1 MAKYATLNFCTRKK
15 EQAMKKLI
23 DAHTH
28 IFPDA
33 IAQRAADNIGNY
45 YGIPMEGNGTASMLK
60 GRSPKDVDCR
70 YIISAA
76 AMKAKN
82 VITGNDFLLN
92 CAKADSSF
100 IPFGSFHPDMGEA
113 EAVAEIE
120 RIAKAGAYGIK
131 IHSDF
136 QHLYIDEP
144 KMMPMYR
151 KCAELG
157 LPVLFHVGDVNTD
170 YSTPKRMHNLC
181 MALPE
186 LKVIAAHLG
195 GYSVW
200 QEARDYL
207 LGSEVYMD
215 CSESVP
221 YISEEE
227 TYGLIMSYGIDKVL
241 FGSDFPVF
249 CTDTYFKMIDRL
261 PFTEE
266 EKEKLYFKNAE
277 KLLGLEG

>member
-1 MAKYATLNFCTRKK
+1 
-15 EQAMKKLI
+15 MKKLI

-45 YGIPMEGNGTASMLK
+45 YGIPMKGNGTAAMLK
-60 GRSPKDVDCR
+60 ERAPKDMDCR
-70 YIISAA
+70 FIISAA

-82 VITGNDFLLN
+82 VVTGNNFLLD
-92 CAKADSSF
+92 AAAWDKAF
-100 IPFGSFHPDMGEA
+100 IPFGSFHPDMGEK
-113 EAVAEIE
+113 EALAEIE
-120 RIAKAGAYGIK
+120 RIAQAGIRGIK

-136 QHLYIDEP
+136 QHLYIDQP
-144 KMMPMYR
+144 DLMPLYR

-170 YSTPKRMHNLC
+170 YSTPKRMYNLC
-181 MALPE
+181 SAMPN

-195 GYSVW
+195 GYSMW
-200 QEARDYL
+200 ADAEKYL
-207 LGSEVYMD
+207 VGTDVYMD

-221 YISEEE
+221 WMTEAE
-227 TYGLIMSYGIDKVL
+227 TYDLIKRHGVDKVM

-249 CTDTYFKMIDRL
+249 CTDEYFGLIDKL
-261 PFTEE
+261 PFTAE
-266 EKEKLYFKNAE
+266 EKEQLYHGTAE
-277 KLLGLEG
+277 KLLGLED

>member
-1 MAKYATLNFCTRKK
+1 
-15 EQAMKKLI
+15 MKKLI
-23 DAHTH
+23 DFHTH

-33 IAQRAADNIGNY
+33 IAQRATDNIGNY
-45 YGIPMEGNGTASMLK
+45 YGIPMKGNGTASMLK
-60 GRSPKDVDCR
+60 ERSPKGIDCR
-70 YIISAA
+70 YVISAA

-82 VITGNDFLLN
+82 VTAGNDFLLA
-92 CAKADSSF
+92 CVKADSSF

-113 EAVAEIE
+113 EAIAEIE
-120 RIAKAGAYGIK
+120 RIAEAGAYGIK

-136 QHLYIDEP
+136 QHIYIDEWR
-144 KMMPMYR
+144 MLPMYR

-157 LPVLFHVGDVNTD
+157 LPVLFHVGDKNTD
-170 YSTPKRMHNLC
+170 YSTPKRMYNLC
-181 MALPE
+181 QALPE

-200 QEARDYL
+200 QDAKEYL
-207 LGSEVYMD
+207 LGSQVYMD

-221 YISEEE
+221 YISGEE
-227 TYGLIMSYGIDKVL
+227 TYELIMGYGIDRVL

-249 CTDTYFKMIDRL
+249 CTDTYYEMIDKL

-266 EKEKLYFKNAE
+266 EKTKLYYKNAE
-277 KLLGLEG
+277 RLLGLGE

>member
-1 MAKYATLNFCTRKK
+1 
-15 EQAMKKLI
+15 MKKLI

-45 YGIPMEGNGTASMLK
+45 YGIPMEGNGTAAMLK
-60 GRSPKDVDCR
+60 ERSPKELDCR

-82 VITGNDFLLN
+82 VQTGNDFLLN
-92 CAKADSSF
+92 CAKTDPAF
-100 IPFGSFHPDMGEA
+100 IPFGSFHPDMGEK
-113 EAVAEIE
+113 EALSEIE
-120 RIAKAGAYGIK
+120 RIAEAGVRGIK

-144 KMMPMYR
+144 RLMPMYR

-157 LPVLFHVGDVNTD
+157 LPVLFHVGDANTD
-170 YSTPKRMHNLC
+170 YSTPKRMYDLC
-181 MALPE
+181 SALPD

-200 QEARDYL
+200 EEAEKYL
-207 LGSEVYMD
+207 LGTDVYMD
-215 CSESVP
+215 LSESVP
-221 YISEEE
+221 YISPQLSYE
-227 TYGLIMSYGIDKVL
+227 LIMEHGVDKVL

-249 CTDTYFKMIDRL
+249 CTDTYYDMIEKL
-261 PFTEE
+261 PFSED
-266 EKEKLYFKNAE
+266 EKEGIYYKNAE
-277 KLLGLEG
+277 RLLGL

>member
-1 MAKYATLNFCTRKK
+1 
-15 EQAMKKLI
+15 MKKLI

-28 IFPDA
+28 IFPDT
-33 IAQRAADNIGNY
+33 IARRAADNIGNY
-45 YGIPMEGNGTASMLK
+45 YGIPMEGNGTATMLK
-60 GRSPKDVDCR
+60 ERSPKDMDCR

-82 VITGNDFLLN
+82 VVTGNDFLIAS
-92 CAKADSSF
+92 AKADSSF
-100 IPFGSFHPDMGEA
+100 IPFGSFHPDMGES

-120 RIAKAGAYGIK
+120 RIHSLGIKGIK

-144 KMMPMYR
+144 RLMPMYR
-151 KCAELG
+151 KCGELG
-157 LPVLFHVGDVNTD
+157 LPVLFHVGDQNTD
-170 YSTPKRMHNLC
+170 YSTPKRMRNLC
-181 MALPE
+181 DALPD

-195 GYSVW
+195 GYSMW
-200 QEARDYL
+200 AEAEKYL
-207 LGSEVYMD
+207 IGTSVYMD

-221 YISEEE
+221 WISEEQ
-227 TYGLIMSYGIDKVL
+227 TYDIIKRHGVDRVM

-249 CTDTYFKMIDRL
+249 CTDTYFDLIDKL

-266 EKEKLYFKNAE
+266 EKEQLYHKTAE
-277 KLLGLEG
+277 QLLGLGE